1 MKTNYAYILYFTA
14 NRLNYV
20 TKQIDIDLYGDA
32 GGKIKV
38 EEMDGDIDIILERMT
53 SKDKSLAS
61 IPKTV
66 VNKVNVTDRLAIL
79 TARNKPPIIYH
90 QLNVTRPYS
99 SINVQILLQD
109 PEDIDIMAN
118 TDMLLMARH
127 GKMPLVKECDFVKIV
142 SSIDSVDED
151 YLDWY
156 LGSDEVQNRTGGWYF
171 GVTYIALDKGDN
183 LTNGHIVDMETCQ
196 NSGLMDLEL
205 DKTFGKRIDQEVKS
219 YNMRMYTAGLYY
231 FDIEKEDWEGMGIK
245 VKNTSQVTTAGGTNH
260 LTSFATGF
268 FPEPNAIDFDF
279 VFSHA
284 SFSDNLTIFIL
295 LIVSLML
302 YFILMIWATLKD
314 KKDNNALPVPVM
326 RDNYPDDKYFYEI
339 IVETGPKDA
348 DATTANINFIL
359 SGSDCDTEI
368 RCFSD
373 DERQIF
379 KKGARDGFLM
389 AVAHPLGDLEYMR
402 IWTDSSGL
410 GEMSA
415 WYLLSV
421 IVHNVQT
428 GQVNRFVAD
437 QWLAIDRGTFE
448 DDITIPAS
456 GGKKNDVVFYRIYS
470 DFFLSFFF

>member
-1 MKTNYAYILYFTA
+1 MKKFYVKTNYAYILYFTA

-171 GVTYIALDKGDN
+171 GVTYI
-183 LTNGHIVDMETCQ
+183 
-196 NSGLMDLEL
+196 
-205 DKTFGKRIDQEVKS
+205 GKR
-219 YNMRMYTAGLYY
+219 RCL
-231 FDIEKEDWEGMGIK
+231 
-245 VKNTSQVTTAGGTNH
+245 KNVR
-260 LTSFATGF
+260 
-268 FPEPNAIDFDF
+268 
-279 VFSHA
+279 
-284 SFSDNLTIFIL
+284 
-295 LIVSLML
+295 LIHS
-302 YFILMIWATLKD
+302 K
-314 KKDNNALPVPVM
+314 
-326 RDNYPDDKYFYEI
+326 
-339 IVETGPKDA
+339 
-348 DATTANINFIL
+348 
-359 SGSDCDTEI
+359 
-368 RCFSD
+368 
-373 DERQIF
+373 
-379 KKGARDGFLM
+379 
-389 AVAHPLGDLEYMR
+389 
-402 IWTDSSGL
+402 
-410 GEMSA
+410 
-415 WYLLSV
+415 
-421 IVHNVQT
+421 
-428 GQVNRFVAD
+428 
-437 QWLAIDRGTFE
+437 
-448 DDITIPAS
+448 
-456 GGKKNDVVFYRIYS
+456 
-470 DFFLSFFF
+470 